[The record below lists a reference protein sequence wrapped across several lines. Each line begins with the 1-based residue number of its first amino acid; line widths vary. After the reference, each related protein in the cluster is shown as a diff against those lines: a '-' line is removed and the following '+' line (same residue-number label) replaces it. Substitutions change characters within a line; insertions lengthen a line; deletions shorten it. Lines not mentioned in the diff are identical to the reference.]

1 MIRRYINPA
10 LNVVAT
16 VAMLTAFLPM
26 LSWSRLEGVPVPSHF
41 DIHGAV
47 DKVGGREILLT
58 LALVGLGVYIVM
70 MLAQRYPQMVNLRLL
85 PRKSTVSDIR
95 TGKILKPHRQSA
107 DPVVNSAKRDLAA
120 QLNLLLALLF
130 SFCAN
135 STLSVAAGQTQRLSM
150 WFIWVILAL
159 MLICIGVALFRIY
172 RR

>member
-16 VAMLTAFLPM
+16 IAMLTAFLPM

-58 LALVGLGVYIVM
+58 LALVGLGVYIVT

-107 DPVVNSAKRDLAA
+107 DPVVNSAK
-120 QLNLLLALLF
+120 
-130 SFCAN
+130 
-135 STLSVAAGQTQRLSM
+135 QRLSM

>member
-1 MIRRYINPA
+1 MIRRYINLS
-10 LNVVAT
+10 LNIVAT

>member
-1 MIRRYINPA
+1 MIRRYINLS
-10 LNVVAT
+10 LNIVAT

-85 PRKSTVSDIR
+85 PRKETIADIR
-95 TGKILKPHRQSA
+95 SGRVLRPRRRS
-107 DPVVNSAKRDLAA
+107 DNPVVNSAKRDLAA
-120 QLNLLLALLF
+120 QLNLLICLIF
-130 SFCAN
+130 SFGAN
-135 STLSVAAGQTQRLSM
+135 STFSVAAGKIQTLNV
-150 WFIWVILAL
+150 WFIWAILAL

>member
-16 VAMLTAFLPM
+16 IAMLTAFLPM

-58 LALVGLGVYIVM
+58 LALVGLGVYIVT
-70 MLAQRYPQMVNLRLL
+70 MLALRYPQMVNLRLL

-107 DPVVNSAKRDLAA
+107 DPIVNSAKRDLAA

-135 STLSVAAGQTQRLSM
+135 STLSVAAGKIQRLSM